1 MRVISEGAG
10 GCVIA
15 VRAQP
20 GAKRN
25 GVVGVRNDRLRVAV
39 QAPPDKGRANDAII
53 EVLAEFFG
61 VRRSQ
66 VELIAGPTNRDKT
79 FRVNGVSADE
89 ATAKI
94 EAASDR

>member
-1 MRVISEGAG
+1 VIEERED
-10 GCVIA
+10 GCVVA

-25 GVVGVRNDRLRVAV
+25 GVVGIRGDRLRVAV
-39 QAPPDKGRANDAII
+39 QAPPDKGRANEAII

-66 VELIAGPTNRDKT
+66 IELVLGATSRDKK
-79 FRVNGVSADE
+79 FRLGVTAVE
-89 ATAKI
+89 AAKRI
-94 EAASDR
+94 EAIRNR

>member
-1 MRVISEGAG
+1 MCVISERDG

-25 GVVGVRNDRLRVAV
+25 GVVGVRGDRLRVAV
-39 QAPPDKGRANDAII
+39 QAPPDKGRANDAIVD
-53 EVLAEFFG
+53 VLAEFFG

-66 VELIAGPTNRDKT
+66 VELLAGPTNRDKT
-79 FRVNGVSADE
+79 FRLGGITSVE
-89 ATAKI
+89 AAAKI
-94 EAASDR
+94 EALGT

>member
-1 MRVISEGAG
+1 M
-10 GCVIA
+10 IA

-39 QAPPDKGRANDAII
+39 QAPPDKGRANEAIL

-66 VELIAGPTNRDKT
+66 VELVAGPTNREKRFALQGIAIDQEI
-79 FRVNGVSADE
+79 RRIAE
-89 ATAKI
+89 AP
-94 EAASDR
+94 SR